1 MSKQIPVI
9 EESTKFNFITS
20 IWIVPFVALLIAGWL
35 AFQYFAQLGPEI
47 RIIFSKNEGLQ
58 AGQSQIKYRDV
69 PIGTVKKIELQE
81 DGDGVVVVARMDKNI
96 KKYLDGNTKFWIVKP
111 EVGLGGVSGLDTLI
125 SGTYIKMYRG
135 KETIAKKKFKDKFEG
150 LSRAYKQT
158 GEGEFFQLNAPFAY
172 NIVKGTPIYFK
183 NIEVGQVEQVA
194 IAPNGNS
201 IDFVIFVE
209 NQYVAYVHE
218 DSKFWVMSA
227 FDVDFSNGRL
237 DVNIAPIT
245 HLIHGGIAFSS
256 VGKNAKEKVRDKFV
270 FPLYKNHSMAQNKT
284 GKGGKSLNMF
294 KIFVE
299 KSIAKLKVN
308 ASVRYDGFDVGEV
321 KEVKTSYDTKTHK
334 MAGSVLLQIDTSFFQ
349 DEKDQNLSGKNNFY
363 KAVEEGLRAKITSSD
378 PLTGMLY
385 VDLVFEKNATNQKI
399 IQKEHYAVLPT
410 VEPDDSDI
418 IGSVQNVL
426 AKLNALPLEKLLT
439 SVNNV
444 VDDNA
449 APLHQVMV
457 DLQKTVSN
465 LNAMTDQKSFK
476 AMPDEL
482 TQTMQELTR
491 TLKAARKLA
500 KGYDKDSL
508 LTQQIAQTLK
518 VVAETSQEMQE
529 FIRMLN
535 RKPTSMI
542 FGDK

>member
-125 SGTYIKMYRG
+125 SGTYIKMHRG
-135 KETIAKKKFKDKFEG
+135 KEATTKKKFKDKFEG

-158 GEGEFFQLNAPFAY
+158 GEGEFFQLNAPFSY
-172 NIVKGTPIYFK
+172 NIMKGTPVYFK
-183 NIEVGQVEQVA
+183 NIEVGQVEHVT
-194 IAPNGNS
+194 IALDGNS
-201 IDFVIFVE
+201 IDFVVFVE
-209 NQYVAYVHE
+209 NQYASYVHE
-218 DSKFWVMSA
+218 DSRFWVMSA

-237 DVNIAPIT
+237 DVNIAPVT

-256 VGKNAKEKVRDKFV
+256 MGKNTKEKVRDKFV

-518 VVAETSQEMQE
+518 VVAETSKEMQE

>member
-1 MSKQIPVI
+1 MSKQIPTI
-9 EESTKFNFITS
+9 EESTRFNFITS
-20 IWIVPFVALLIAGWL
+20 IWIVPFIALLIAGWL

-47 RIIFSKNEGLQ
+47 RIIFPKNEGLQ

-69 PIGTVKKIELQE
+69 PVGTIKKIELQE

-96 KKYLDGNTKFWIVKP
+96 KKYLDDNTKFWIVKP
-111 EVGLGGVSGLDTLI
+111 EVGIGGVSGLDTLI
-125 SGTYIKMYRG
+125 SGTYVKMYRS
-135 KETIAKKKFKDKFEG
+135 KDEMVKKQFKNQFRG

-158 GEGEFFQLNAPFAY
+158 GEGEFFKLNAPFAY

-201 IDFVIFVE
+201 IDFVVFVE

-227 FDVDFSNGRL
+227 LDIDFSNGRF

-256 VGKNAKEKVRDKFV
+256 VGKNAKEKVGGRFV
-270 FPLYKNHSMAQNKT
+270 FPLYKNESMALNKA
-284 GKGGKSLNMF
+284 GKGGESLAVF

-299 KSIAKLKVN
+299 KSIAKLKEN
-308 ASVRYDGFDVGEV
+308 ASVRYDGFEVGQV
-321 KEVKTSYDTKTHK
+321 KEVKTSYDVKTHG
-334 MAGSVLLQIDTSFFQ
+334 MRGNVLLQIDTSFFE
-349 DEKDQNLSGKNNFY
+349 DEKEANLSGKSNFY
-363 KAVEEGLRAKITSSD
+363 KAVEEGLCAKITSAD
-378 PLTGMLY
+378 PLTGMLF
-385 VDLVFEKNATNQKI
+385 VDLVFDKNMADQKV
-399 IQKEHYAVLPT
+399 IQKEQYAVLPT
-410 VEPDDSDI
+410 IESDDSDI
-418 IGSVQNVL
+418 MGSVQNVL
-426 AKLNALPLEKLLT
+426 AKLNALPLEKLLA
-439 SVNNV
+439 SVNNM

-449 APLHQVMV
+449 QPLHQVMV

-465 LNAMTDQKSFK
+465 LNAMTERKSFK

-482 TQTMQELTR
+482 VQTMQELTK
-491 TLKAARKLA
+491 TLKATRKLV
-500 KGYDKDSL
+500 KGYDNDSL

-518 VVAETSQEMQE
+518 VVTETSNEMQE